1 MGLFSFI
8 KEAGEKLFG
17 GKDAEAATLNNPAAT
32 EELNA
37 KAAKAIETYIASQ
50 NLGASNVQVAFDGA
64 QGKVTVKGTA
74 PTQSAKE
81 KITLCCG
88 NVANVTSVDNQ
99 MDVTNPEP
107 EAQYHDVVR
116 GDTLSAIAK
125 KFYGDANKYPVIFE
139 ANKPM
144 LSHPDKIYPGQKLR
158 IPPLAQC
165 WGASASQE
173 KSGPLQPEG
182 PAFSWS
188 SAVHPWRQGSPCLRQ
203 PPFLPRCAWLSGS
216 PSKPSR
222 ML

>member
-64 QGKVTVKGTA
+64 QGKVIVKGTA

-125 KFYGDANKYPVIFE
+125 KFYGDANKYPQIFE

-144 LSHPDKIYPGQKLR
+144 LTHPDKIYPGQKLR
-158 IPPLAQC
+158 IPP
-165 WGASASQE
+165 
-173 KSGPLQPEG
+173 
-182 PAFSWS
+182 
-188 SAVHPWRQGSPCLRQ
+188 V
-203 PPFLPRCAWLSGS
+203 
-216 PSKPSR
+216 
-222 ML
+222 